1 MKDLQHRSKAQSLIL
16 IVSVIA
22 LVIIVGVVFAII
34 QLKSSEDANKQAN
47 QTQAQTQQKTD
58 ETKGEVTMET
68 LNQRS
73 SDIDT
78 SLKKEAQQREQAK
91 KTLSDSNRVKLEQ

>member
-34 QLKSSEDANKQAN
+34 QLKSSEDANKQTS
-47 QTQAQTQQKTD
+47 QTQTQTQQKTD

-78 SLKKEAQQREQAK
+78 PLKKEAQQREQAK

>member
-34 QLKSSEDANKQAN
+34 QLKSSEDADKQAN

-91 KTLSDSNRVKLEQ
+91 KILSDSNRVKLEQ

>member
-34 QLKSSEDANKQAN
+34 QLKSSEDADKQAN

-58 ETKGEVTMET
+58 EAKGEVTMET

-91 KTLSDSNRVKLEQ
+91 KILSDSNRVKLEQ